1 MKEIGRQ
8 RGYPPRSAFPQQ
20 KKEILMS
27 RCSKRALEEVGGNR
41 RKVRRPFFVISC
53 FAAIASV
60 LLCSV
65 TARCGE
71 VDELAAKAEF
81 IFKGTLQKASAVT
94 MVAVP
99 VTDKTVVV
107 KVDEILQGP
116 ESLRDFTGKEVT
128 VQLIKPTEMKVGD
141 QAIFFTNGWLYGEGL
156 AVVEVGRPANAER
169 ATGQALTAQNEEVT
183 KAIGK
188 LGDRD
193 LRKRVASSN
202 LIVVGK
208 VVSVKPSEVMAAA
221 TQATGLSEHDPQFL
235 EASIQVEKTEKGTVS
250 GNTVKVVFPSSMDV
264 MWHKAPKLKL
274 GQEGAF
280 ILHTGEAQ
288 KVSGVAGLP
297 EVYSMLEPTDFQ
309 PKGRQ
314 EQLRKVIQSVR

>member
-1 MKEIGRQ
+1 
-8 RGYPPRSAFPQQ
+8 
-20 KKEILMS
+20 MS
-27 RCSKRALEEVGGNR
+27 RCYPKHALDEVGGKR
-41 RKVRRPFFVISC
+41 RKVRKRCFVIPC
-53 FAAIASV
+53 FAAIATSV

-65 TARCGE
+65 TARSGE

-81 IFKGTLQKASAVT
+81 IFKGTLQKANAVT

-107 KVDEILQGP
+107 KVDEILRGP
-116 ESLRDFTGKEVT
+116 EALRDFVNKEIT
-128 VQLIKPTEMKVGD
+128 VQLIKPTEMKAGD
-141 QAIFFTNGWLYGEGL
+141 QATFFTNAWLYGEGL

-169 ATGQALTAQNEEVT
+169 ATRQASTPQNDEVA
-183 KAIGK
+183 KAIAE
-188 LGDRD
+188 LGDKD
-193 LRKRVASSN
+193 LQKRVASSD

-208 VVSVKPSEVMAAA
+208 VVSVIPSEVMTAAA
-221 TQATGLSEHDPQFL
+221 AQTTRLSEHDPQFL
-235 EASIQVEKTEKGTVS
+235 EASIQVEKAEKGTVS

-264 MWHKAPKLKL
+264 MWHKAPKLKV

-288 KVSGVAGLP
+288 KVLGVAGLP
-297 EVYSMLEPTDFQ
+297 KVYSMLEPTDFQ
-309 PKGRQ
+309 PKDRQ

>member
-1 MKEIGRQ
+1 MSPC
-8 RGYPPRSAFPQQ
+8 YP
-20 KKEILMS
+20 
-27 RCSKRALEEVGGNR
+27 KRALKEVGGER
-41 RKVRRPFFVISC
+41 KKVRRPLFVIPC
-53 FAAIASV
+53 FAAIATSV
-60 LLCSV
+60 LLCNV
-65 TARCGE
+65 TTRGGE

-81 IFKGTLQKASAVT
+81 IFKGTLQKANAVT
-94 MVAVP
+94 MAAVP

-107 KVDEILQGP
+107 RVDEILQSP
-116 ESLRDFTGKEVT
+116 ELLRDFAGKEVT

-141 QAIFFTNGWLYGEGL
+141 QAIFFTNGWLYGEGIAL
-156 AVVEVGRPANAER
+156 VEVGRPANAER
-169 ATGQALTAQNEEVT
+169 ATRQPLTAQNEEVT

-188 LGDRD
+188 LGDKD
-193 LRKRVASSN
+193 LQKRVASSD

-221 TQATGLSEHDPQFL
+221 TQTTRLSEHDPQFL
-235 EASIQVEKTEKGTVS
+235 EASIEVEKAEKGTPP

-264 MWHKAPKLKL
+264 MWHKAPKLKV

-288 KVSGVAGLP
+288 KVLGVAGLP

-309 PKGRQ
+309 PKDRQ